1 MKCKDSESSEEEDP
15 NVCPLCKDQNDPSAN
30 SKKNRMIGC
39 DGCDK
44 WYHWSCVHITQ
55 KNKPGKKDDWFCSDC
70 RCKKNGKV
78 NPEVKTLAQKKYFEL
93 ADKNPKNKDSWI
105 SSKKGILDDCSS
117 EKKDRKEVEK
127 NLDSLNEKKDA
138 DSSDESNSHHQA
150 SSSSQKSSKPGS
162 DIIPLGTDDQDF
174 LFENPLVIC
183 DEPEIK
189 LKIQSSKKTYFR
201 GEICGPLEPLKKV
214 Y

>member
-1 MKCKDSESSEEEDP
+1 MKCKDSECSEEEDP

-39 DGCDK
+39 DGCDR

-55 KNKPGKKDDWFCSDC
+55 KNKPGKKDDWFCPDC
-70 RCKKNGKV
+70 RCKKNGKE
-78 NPEVKTLAQKKYFEL
+78 NPAVKTLAQKKYFDL

-105 SSKKGILDDCSS
+105 TSSKKGILNDCSS
-117 EKKDRKEVEK
+117 EKKDGKEVEN
-127 NLDSLNEKKDA
+127 NLDSFNEKKDA
-138 DSSDESNSHHQA
+138 DSSDESNSHQA

-162 DIIPLGTDDQDF
+162 DIM
-174 LFENPLVIC
+174 FENPLVIC
-183 DEPEIK
+183 EEPEVK
-189 LKIQSSKKTYFR
+189 LKIQSSKKTDFR
-201 GEICGPLEPLKKV
+201 GEICGPVEPLKKV